1 MLVDSPE
8 DDNAVEVVGD
18 ELVVVDED
26 VGDGAGMLTL
36 SSISPII
43 FFSYIQKIFVIDY
56 KIILT
61 ILKFFSRIILAI

>member
-26 VGDGAGMLTL
+26 VGDGAGMLAL
-36 SSISPII
+36 RSILPTKYYS
-43 FFSYIQKIFVIDY
+43 
-56 KIILT
+56 LHT
-61 ILKFFSRIILAI
+61 

>member
-36 SSISPII
+36 SSISP
-43 FFSYIQKIFVIDY
+43 
-56 KIILT
+56 T
-61 ILKFFSRIILAI
+61 KFLFHTNKRFL

>member
-18 ELVVVDED
+18 ELVIVDED

-36 SSISPII
+36 SSISPIK
-43 FFSYIQKIFVIDY
+43 FLFHTY
-56 KIILT
+56 KRFLSLIRKLF
-61 ILKFFSRIILAI
+61 LLY